1 MMLSLLLLPTFATAT
16 STFGGYD
23 VQAANKDLAG
33 VVLDISAIKSTE
45 GGATAAAA
53 KEIYT
58 SGSTVTDPTL
68 QKFAQGS
75 TGTYTGATST
85 AFASLTFDGATSATM
100 WDDLIMASFDDTL
113 TTTLTD
119 TAKTAAREYGIN
131 KGVLGACIFEALN
144 LLEAALAV
152 GPSADA
158 QTHVDKAWAVY
169 YGNQANA
176 KYSAAEV
183 TKKRETATEFG
194 SGTQVFS
201 QLHFAFKQARDALA
215 ATGGNADTAA
225 DAVKSIKKMIILTF
239 ARATIK
245 YSHTRRKASDHYS
258 AGSHMEG
265 DAYYRIF
272 AGVALSFLGND
283 ATAKAELDL
292 ISAKMSYQLAESAIT
307 AVTDHCEVKKM
318 VEAMYERLEL
328 DCAMVGIKPD
338 GMDGSTCN
346 TMASCWENMGG
357 EQYHY
362 MPLSDVHSY
371 ALITKDVADITAK
384 TPGDMA
390 GATTVYENG
399 ASGAAMTLKA
409 VATTD
414 HGDDVYFKAYKDN
427 FGANSYD
434 KLISDGLAGTG
445 DSAPPKTES
454 FKEYVVD
461 KCGITVVLMAT
472 MTLLDDAKTAA
483 AAGKQTYASDGAGFL
498 WDAAYATFHG
508 TSDGKSVGGPA
519 SFGTYKGVA
528 AKRDSDFVT
537 ADNNAVAVSTMIRK
551 QFQLGKTA
559 LMANP
564 YDATG
569 AEAAIAEIMR
579 QIGITF
585 ARAAIKYS
593 NNLKK
598 PSSDYSA
605 GSHAEGFCYWRGMA
619 GYYAAETGDT
629 TTVAEIDDLLALSKN
644 AGDIAQ
650 PSLHCDVK
658 KKMESLLPG
667 LGVTCTDIGV
677 FKDTSDATKV
687 YQCETTCAANYAAA
701 EAAAVEAAAGT
712 TESTDSRAPLAA
724 VGALVTAFIFA

>member
-1 MMLSLLLLPTFATAT
+1 
-16 STFGGYD
+16 
-23 VQAANKDLAG
+23 
-33 VVLDISAIKSTE
+33 
-45 GGATAAAA
+45 
-53 KEIYT
+53 
-58 SGSTVTDPTL
+58 
-68 QKFAQGS
+68 
-75 TGTYTGATST
+75 
-85 AFASLTFDGATSATM
+85 
-100 WDDLIMASFDDTL
+100 
-113 TTTLTD
+113 
-119 TAKTAAREYGIN
+119 
-131 KGVLGACIFEALN
+131 
-144 LLEAALAV
+144 
-152 GPSADA
+152 
-158 QTHVDKAWAVY
+158 
-169 YGNQANA
+169 
-176 KYSAAEV
+176 
-183 TKKRETATEFG
+183 
-194 SGTQVFS
+194 
-201 QLHFAFKQARDALA
+201 
-215 ATGGNADTAA
+215 
-225 DAVKSIKKMIILTF
+225 
-239 ARATIK
+239 
-245 YSHTRRKASDHYS
+245 
-258 AGSHMEG
+258 MEG